1 MFWFVK
7 KTYVIMMPEEPDLIR
22 VKQMENMVPCDIV
35 GLESGPPHAIEM
47 ISGYLRKLGS
57 SILQTY
63 ASCRPCQRHL

>member
-1 MFWFVK
+1 MVQ
-7 KTYVIMMPEEPDLIR
+7 EEPGLIR
-22 VKQMENMVPCDIV
+22 VKQIENVVPCDIV